1 MFVFTILVFSI
12 TDHDES
18 PHLTLLVLQPSL
30 IVIAGALAH
39 LRLASLSNKMIAL
52 IASMF
57 LAALI
62 YLLPIF
68 DGMSGSWL
76 SFGVVLVMLVKIWLF
91 LGALILLPGLWG
103 CLRNARKR
111 LGCQFQWAACSRT
124 LMHPSRFSASP
135 IQSTPHWSSWRSLHA
150 YKQTWPDWVRSP

>member
-30 IVIAGALAH
+30 IVIAGALPH

-62 YLLPIF
+62 YLLLIF

-76 SFGVVLVMLVKIWLF
+76 SFGVVLVMLVKIWTF
-91 LGALILLPGLWG
+91 LGALILAPVVVGVF
-103 CLRNARKR
+103 AKR
-111 LGCQFQWAACSRT
+111 QKTAWVSVSVGSVF
-124 LMHPSRFSASP
+124 
-135 IQSTPHWSSWRSLHA
+135 PHSHA
-150 YKQTWPDWVRSP
+150 PQPF